1 MTARVHDAAAPR
13 RASHPGAGYHLDGAL
28 ALRLEGSPI
37 ARSRTDG
44 ASIRDESAVHRSA
57 VLVARALLEVL
68 GGWRSPSQLARWTS
82 YQLQLDLERRAPRRP
97 LGSRLQLMRVRVM
110 ESEAESAEVCALV
123 HDPVRKRIR
132 VLALRLE
139 LREGSWIVT
148 RLQTG

>member
-1 MTARVHDAAAPR
+1 MTARIHSAEVPR
-13 RASHPGAGYHLDGAL
+13 RPGHPGAGYHLDGAL
-28 ALRLEGSPI
+28 ALRLQGSPR
-37 ARSRTDG
+37 ANSPAG
-44 ASIRDESAVHRSA
+44 GPSIHDESAVHRSA
-57 VLVARALLEVL
+57 VLIARALLEVL

-97 LGSRLQLMRVRVM
+97 LGSRLQLVRVRVM
-110 ESEAESAEVCALV
+110 ESERERAEVCALL